1 MNTPP
6 ERVFRPLTA
15 EEKASQAE
23 VRGRVMKEFPPTQ
36 HPKHQPE
43 SEGIAAKLRA
53 ARKARGL
60 SYEVLATQAGLPGA
74 NTVKDVEYGRNTNL
88 HDIESIAHA
97 LGMKLELVAY

>member
-15 EEKASQAE
+15 DEKASQAD
-23 VRGRVMKEFPPTQ
+23 VRKRVMKECPPTP
-36 HPKHQPE
+36 HPKHQLE

-53 ARKARGL
+53 ARKTRGL
-60 SYEVLATQAGLPGA
+60 SYEVLAKRAGLPGA

-88 HDIESIAHA
+88 HQIESIAHA
-97 LGMKLELVAY
+97 LGMKLELVTY